1 MASKYSYPLPTRSIV
16 GIILEAIITGI
27 LTGGVYALM
36 ASGLTLVF
44 GVMDIINVG
53 QGALVILGAYLSYVL
68 EQYLHIDL
76 FLGLLITIPVMFVL
90 GLLIEWLFIRP
101 IKRDRTMLSILVTF
115 GMALVIEGVLN
126 LIFSTD
132 FVQLH
137 AWYITASF
145 QVGGFYLAYIYVFGF
160 LLAVVLLG
168 ALYLLL
174 YRTKFGHSLR
184 ATMQNR
190 TAAELIG
197 IDVERVSAITFGIG
211 IALAAAG
218 GMAFGA
224 TTSFNANS
232 AYDLISRLLAIII
245 CGGMGSLRGAMIASL
260 GMLVVEDVTSVVWSP
275 IWASTVFFIL
285 LVIILLARPQGLFG
299 QAEGRKQ

>member
-1 MASKYSYPLPTRSIV
+1 V

-68 EQYLHIDL
+68 QQKFHIDL
-76 FLGLLITIPVMFVL
+76 FVGLLITMPLMFCL
-90 GLLIEWLFIRP
+90 GMLIEWLFIRP

-115 GMALVIEGVLN
+115 GIALIIEGFLN
-126 LIFSTD
+126 LIFSAD
-132 FVQLH
+132 NVKLQ
-137 AWYITASF
+137 AWYITGSF
-145 QVGGFYLAYIYVFGF
+145 PIGGFYLSYIYVFSF

-168 ALYLLL
+168 GLYLLL
-174 YRTKFGHSLR
+174 YRTKFGYGLR
-184 ATMQNR
+184 ASMQNR

-197 IDVERVSAITFGIG
+197 VDVERVSLLTFGIG
-211 IALAAAG
+211 VALAGAG
-218 GMAFGA
+218 GVAFGA
-224 TTSFNANS
+224 TNAFNAGS

-245 CGGMGSLRGAMIASL
+245 FGGMGSLRGALIASV
-260 GMLVVEDVTSVVWSP
+260 GMLVIEDVTSVVWSP
-275 IWASTVFFIL
+275 VWASTVFFIL
-285 LVIILLARPQGLFG
+285 LVIILLVRPQGLFG
-299 QAEGRKQ
+299 QVEGRKQ

>member
-1 MASKYSYPLPTRSIV
+1 M
-16 GIILEAIITGI
+16 GIIVEAIITGI

-53 QGALVILGAYLSYVL
+53 QGALVILGAYLSFFL
-68 EQYLHIDL
+68 EQKLHIDL
-76 FLGLLITIPVMFVL
+76 FVGLLITMPVMFGL

-101 IKRDRTMLSILVTF
+101 IKRDRTMLCILVTF
-115 GMALVIEGVLN
+115 GVALIIEGFLN
-126 LIFSTD
+126 IIFSAD
-132 FVQLH
+132 NVKLQ

-145 QVGGFYLAYIYVFGF
+145 PIGGFYLSYIYVFGF
-160 LLAVVLLG
+160 LLAVLLLG
-168 ALYLLL
+168 GLYFLL
-174 YRTKFGHSLR
+174 YRTKFGYGLR
-184 ATMQNR
+184 ASMQNR

-197 IDVERVSAITFGIG
+197 VDVERVSMITFGIG
-211 IALAAAG
+211 VALAAAG

-224 TTSFNANS
+224 TNAFNAGS

-245 CGGMGSLRGAMIASL
+245 FGGMGSLRGALIASV

-275 IWASTVFFIL
+275 VWASTVFFIL
-285 LVIILLARPQGLFG
+285 LVIILLVRPQGLFG
-299 QAEGRKQ
+299 QVEGRKQ

>member
-1 MASKYSYPLPTRSIV
+1 MTL
-16 GIILEAIITGI
+16 IIEAVITGL

-132 FVQLH
+132 YVQLH
-137 AWYITASF
+137 AWYVTASF

-190 TAAELIG
+190 TAAELVG

-245 CGGMGSLRGAMIASL
+245 FGGMGSLRGAMIASL

-299 QAEGRKQ
+299 QVEGRKQ

>member
-1 MASKYSYPLPTRSIV
+1 VGLIV
-16 GIILEAIITGI
+16 EAIITGL

-44 GVMDIINVG
+44 GVMDIINIG

-68 EQYLHIDL
+68 EQNLHIDL
-76 FLGLLITIPVMFVL
+76 FVGLLITMPAMFVL
-90 GLLIEWLFIRP
+90 GVLIELLFIRP
-101 IKRDRTMLSILVTF
+101 IRRDRTMFSILVTF
-115 GMALVIEGVLN
+115 GVALIIEGVLN

-132 FVQLH
+132 NVHLY

-145 QVGGFYLAYIYVFGF
+145 PVAGFYLSYIYVFGF

-168 ALYLLL
+168 GLYLLL

-190 TAAELIG
+190 TAAELVG

-211 IALAAAG
+211 VALAAAG

-224 TTSFNANS
+224 TNAFNANS

-245 CGGMGSLRGAMIASL
+245 FGGMGSLQGALIASL
-260 GMLVVEDVTSVVWSP
+260 GMLVIEDVTSVVWSP
-275 IWASTVFFIL
+275 VWASTVFFIL
-285 LVIILLARPQGLFG
+285 LVIILLIRPQGLLG
-299 QAEGRKQ
+299 QVGGRKQ

>member
-1 MASKYSYPLPTRSIV
+1 V
-16 GIILEAIITGI
+16 GIIVEAIITGI

-53 QGALVILGAYLSYVL
+53 QGALVILGAYLSFFL
-68 EQYLHIDL
+68 EQKLHIDL
-76 FLGLLITIPVMFVL
+76 FVGLLITMPVMFGL

-115 GMALVIEGVLN
+115 GVALIIEGFLN
-126 LIFSTD
+126 IIFSAD
-132 FVQLH
+132 NVKLQ

-145 QVGGFYLAYIYVFGF
+145 PIGGFYLSYIYVFGF
-160 LLAVVLLG
+160 LLAVLLLG
-168 ALYLLL
+168 GLYFLL
-174 YRTKFGHSLR
+174 YRTKFGYGLR
-184 ATMQNR
+184 ASMQNR

-197 IDVERVSAITFGIG
+197 VDVERVSAITFGIG
-211 IALAAAG
+211 VALAAAG

-224 TTSFNANS
+224 TNAFNAGS

-245 CGGMGSLRGAMIASL
+245 FGGMGSLRGALIASV

-299 QAEGRKQ
+299 QVEGRKQ

>member
-1 MASKYSYPLPTRSIV
+1 MTL
-16 GIILEAIITGI
+16 IIEAVITGL

-137 AWYITASF
+137 AWYVTASF

-190 TAAELIG
+190 TAAELVG

-211 IALAAAG
+211 VGLAAAG

-245 CGGMGSLRGAMIASL
+245 FGGMGSLRGAMIASL

-299 QAEGRKQ
+299 QVEGRKQ